1 MEEYGVVNQYKGAHA
16 YLVDRKGNIYSSAG
30 DRKIGDRLQKDEKEF
45 FTDGSVEEM
54 NLNGEM
60 SYVFGKKS
68 REQGSGY

>member
-45 FTDGSVEEM
+45 LQTV
-54 NLNGEM
+54 L
-60 SYVFGKKS
+60 
-68 REQGSGY
+68 